1 MAKRRG
7 SRSDEQEWKSYSP
20 VMMRLR
26 SKPFVASESVKTERP
41 VDLTAQSESAV
52 AKKEKADREWKLWL
66 VSDRPERVKHQK
78 ANFLDQ
84 CKLDYERLKKK

>member
-7 SRSDEQEWKSYSP
+7 SSSDEHEWKSYSP

-26 SKPFVASESVKTERP
+26 SIPFVSSESVKAERP
-41 VDLTAQSESAV
+41 VDLTVQSESAIT
-52 AKKEKADREWKLWL
+52 KKEKADREWKLWL

-78 ANFLDQ
+78 TNFLEQ